1 MTPAR
6 RSKAATPCCTD
17 GAVPMEVDG
26 QPNGIGDHGP
36 PGGMSEPSAAR
47 LKHVTA
53 AMDLLRELGSV
64 HLSLRLMAAS
74 DIVASLAACARH
86 PVRD

>member
-1 MTPAR
+1 
-6 RSKAATPCCTD
+6 
-17 GAVPMEVDG
+17 MEVDG
-26 QPNGIGDHGP
+26 QPNGIADHGP
-36 PGGMSEPSAAR
+36 AGGASEPGAAR

-74 DIVASLAACARH
+74 DVVVSLAACARH
-86 PVRD
+86 MVRDLWLY